1 MTLFGGALL
10 AGVLVGLLSGLVGTL
25 VVLRRRAF
33 FTVALTHATFPGG
46 VVAAILGVN
55 IVIGAAA
62 MGLLLVAL
70 MLALGRIRRQGRQVA
85 AGIVLSFGYALGMLL
100 HTLNPQ
106 LPTKV
111 ESFLT
116 GSILGLSA
124 TNIWLIAGALV
135 LTAAVL
141 GLFWKELL
149 FSSFDRP
156 GFVAAGYRE
165 GRAEVLALTLITLTV
180 VVTMPA
186 IGSILAIAML
196 AAPAAAARA
205 LTRNVAWMLPLACLL
220 GAAAAVVGLFASLWF
235 DLAAGGAIALA
246 AAAIF
251 VAALAMRAVREGV
264 ARAGRRG
271 APVRV
276 GA

>member
-1 MTLFGGALL
+1 MTLFANALL

-46 VVAAILGVN
+46 VVAAVLGVN
-55 IVIGAAA
+55 IVIGAAG
-62 MGLLLVAL
+62 MGVLLVAL
-70 MLALGRIRRQGRQVA
+70 MLALGRIRRQGAQVA

-111 ESFLT
+111 ESYLT
-116 GSILGLSA
+116 GSILGLSG
-124 TNIWLIAGALV
+124 TNLALIAGMLVVAL
-135 LTAAVL
+135 AVL
-141 GLFWKELL
+141 ALFWKPLL

-165 GRAEVLALTLITLTV
+165 GRAEVISLLLITATV

-186 IGSILAIAML
+186 IGSILAIAMI

-205 LTRNVAWMLPLACLL
+205 LTSNVAWMLPLACLL
-220 GAAAAVVGLFASLWF
+220 GAGAAVAGLYASLWF

-246 AAAIF
+246 AAAVFI
-251 VAALAMRAVREGV
+251 LATLARAVRERFV
-264 ARAGRRG
+264 RGRL
-271 APVRV
+271 ATVE
-276 GA
+276 A